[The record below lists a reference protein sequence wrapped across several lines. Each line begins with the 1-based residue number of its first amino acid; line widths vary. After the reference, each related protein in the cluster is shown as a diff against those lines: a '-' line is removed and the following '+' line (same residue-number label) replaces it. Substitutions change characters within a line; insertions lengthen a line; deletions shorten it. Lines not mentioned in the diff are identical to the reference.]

1 MKHIAQILL
10 LPVVPDR
17 YVRAFCLVSGAVM
30 LCAGIA
36 LIFAGHHGL
45 LFVLLG
51 SVSLLG
57 GRQRKTS

>member
-1 MKHIAQILL
+1 MKHVAKILL
-10 LPVVPDR
+10 RPVVPER
-17 YVRAFCLVSGAVM
+17 YIRAFCLVSGAVI

-51 SVSLLG
+51 SLCLLG
-57 GRQRKTS
+57 GPQRKTS